1 MPHDLAWLI
10 ILTGF
15 GLIVISYVTITM
27 IAFSSLQRPVG
38 GNANSPLAISLGAL
52 IILPTFY
59 IQIASYDLTVLV
71 EMGIPIFLGTISIML
86 LILSSRLSSPSYSF
100 LSFSSTANEF
110 DQANFLRE
118 KVAPVF

>member
-71 EMGIPIFLGTISIML
+71 EMGIPIFIGTISIML